1 MKRTTII
8 NGPTGTVTPSYG
20 IYYTLKH
27 NMREPK
33 YECHVLKA
41 LSSEMDLAKIGIKDP
56 KLSDGSGSD
65 SNSFGFATLDT
76 SNDT

>member
-1 MKRTTII
+1 MI

-20 IYYTLKH
+20 IYLKFKH

-41 LSSEMDLAKIGIKDP
+41 LSGETDLSEIGIKDP
-56 KLSDGSGSD
+56 KLSDGSGTDRIPDPTPSL
-65 SNSFGFATLDT
+65 GFATLDT
-76 SNDT
+76 SNAT